1 MAPLIPIET
10 LSYYLSKSGFPKFR
24 KWFNSIKLF
33 EPIHNELEA
42 LTYHIETST
51 WLEDKIRKEAIVK
64 IKLLIINFVEKTINC
79 NPEKYF
85 NDWIESIQKYCFQ
98 GGVGHR
104 IQYSGYFPHHWC
116 VYCEHYDK
124 VFNIP
129 YNVLICGV
137 ICDKYINL
145 SKNSEIMIW
154 SGNHNRI

>member
-24 KWFNSIKLF
+24 KWFNSIELF
-33 EPIHNELEA
+33 EPINNELEN

-51 WLEDKIRKEAIVK
+51 WLEDKIRKESIAK
-64 IKLLIINFVEKTINC
+64 IKLLIINFVEKTLNC
-79 NPEKYF
+79 NSEKYF

-104 IQYSGYFPHHWC
+104 IQYTGYFPHHWC
-116 VYCEHYDK
+116 VRCEHYDK

-129 YNVLICGV
+129 SNVALCGV

-145 SKNSEIMIW
+145 SNTSEIMIW
-154 SGNHNRI
+154 SGNHNSL